1 MMHDF
6 VVLFVVH
13 CGRTVMA
20 VGATYRTQTSR
31 HSGGVGWGVGGD
43 STRHHK

>member
-31 HSGGVGWGVGGD
+31 HSGGWRVGED
-43 STRHHK
+43 STRHRK